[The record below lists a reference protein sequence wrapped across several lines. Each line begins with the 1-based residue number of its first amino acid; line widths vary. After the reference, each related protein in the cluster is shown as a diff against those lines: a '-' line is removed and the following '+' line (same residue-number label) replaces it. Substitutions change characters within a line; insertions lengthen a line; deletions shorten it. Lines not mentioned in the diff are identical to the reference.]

1 MTLTRPRLIAYATT
15 HRIPELHW
23 AHDMLRALDTS
34 GAEPPCLTRY
44 ILLSWLAEGIMYFDM
59 RHSSARLRDW
69 ARLDDAA
76 SAADPAPHL
85 AAIEDYGN
93 KKDADRALRLAAQVE
108 DGSLTLPDAIRKL
121 GGTPYE
127 TTSKDTAT

>member
-1 MTLTRPRLIAYATT
+1 MTLTRLRLIAYANA

-44 ILLSWLAEGIMYFDM
+44 ILLSWLAEEEMHDGHRY
-59 RHSSARLRDW
+59 DW
-69 ARLDDAA
+69 AHLDDAA

-85 AAIEDYGN
+85 DALAVAQNKAGAAL
-93 KKDADRALRLAAQVE
+93 ALRLAASVE
-108 DGSLTLPDAIRKL
+108 GGALALRDAIRKL